1 VAFARSRP
9 RAKRVRAGISARHA
23 VRAIQL
29 EIMNNRTISQIA
41 ARLSLGLPIAFLA
54 LLTVLHVLE
63 PEFNSGHL
71 ISEYQLG
78 DYGFLMSF
86 AFCLLGA
93 SALLL
98 ALSLGPRLR
107 TRGGRVGWWGLLVI
121 GAAFFIAGVFPPVQ
135 MPVIIGYLH
144 GISGL
149 VAIFGSPIAF
159 TFIDRSLARSEP
171 QFLSRRVR
179 WATLGAWGGL
189 ALFLASVTVIR
200 LTGQI
205 DTPLPPWV
213 SLTNRFLVVTYC
225 IWIMAAASRVTWE
238 RSSPMQSNF

>member
-1 VAFARSRP
+1 MMNSGTIP
-9 RAKRVRAGISARHA
+9 RIG
-23 VRAIQL
+23 
-29 EIMNNRTISQIA
+29 
-41 ARLSLGLPIAFLA
+41 ARLSLGLSVTFLA

-78 DYGFLMSF
+78 DYGFLMSL

-98 ALSLGPRLR
+98 APSLGPGLR
-107 TRGGRVGWWGLLVI
+107 TRGGRVGQWGLLVI
-121 GAAFFIAGVFPPVQ
+121 GAAFFVAGVFPPVQ
-135 MPVIIGYLH
+135 TPVIIGYLH

-159 TFIDRSLARSEP
+159 TLISESLARSDP
-171 QFLSRRVR
+171 PLLLSHRLR
-179 WATLGAWGGL
+179 WATLAAWAGL
-189 ALFLASVTVIR
+189 GLFLASVTVIR
-200 LTGQI
+200 LTGQM

-213 SLTNRFLVVTYC
+213 SLANRFLIVTYC
-225 IWIMAAASRVTWE
+225 IWFMGAAWGAMWKRPSV
-238 RSSPMQSNF
+238 MQRNF

>member
-1 VAFARSRP
+1 
-9 RAKRVRAGISARHA
+9 
-23 VRAIQL
+23 
-29 EIMNNRTISQIA
+29 MNNGMIRRRA
-41 ARLSLGLPIAFLA
+41 ARLSLGLSVVFLA
-54 LLTVLHVLE
+54 LLATLHVLE
-63 PEFNSGHL
+63 PEFNSGHV

-98 ALSLGPRLR
+98 ALSLGPRLL

-121 GAAFFIAGVFPPVQ
+121 GVAFFIAGVFPPVQ

-159 TFIDRSLARSEP
+159 TLIGRSLARSEP
-171 QFLSRRVR
+171 QLLLPHRLR
-179 WATLGAWGGL
+179 WATLAAWGGL
-189 ALFLASVTVIR
+189 GLFLASVTVIR
-200 LTGQI
+200 LTGQM

-213 SLTNRFLVVTYC
+213 SLANRLLIVTYC
-225 IWIMAAASRVTWE
+225 IWFMGAAWGTMWKRPSV
-238 RSSPMQSNF
+238 MQRNF

>member
-1 VAFARSRP
+1 
-9 RAKRVRAGISARHA
+9 
-23 VRAIQL
+23 
-29 EIMNNRTISQIA
+29 MNNGTIPRIA
-41 ARLSLGLPIAFLA
+41 ARLSLGLSVTFLA
-54 LLTVLHVLE
+54 ILSMLHVLE

-78 DYGFLMSF
+78 DYGFLMSL

-135 MPVIIGYLH
+135 TPVIIGYLH

-159 TFIDRSLARSEP
+159 TLIDRSLAGSEP
-171 QFLSRRVR
+171 QFLVSHRLR
-179 WATLGAWGGL
+179 WATPMAWGGL
-189 ALFLASVTVIR
+189 WLFLASLTVIS
-200 LTGQI
+200 LTGQM

-213 SLTNRFLVVTYC
+213 SLANRFLIVTYC
-225 IWIMAAASRVTWE
+225 IWFMAAAWRMTWSGT
-238 RSSPMQSNF
+238 RAASGR

>member
-1 VAFARSRP
+1 M
-9 RAKRVRAGISARHA
+9 
-23 VRAIQL
+23 
-29 EIMNNRTISQIA
+29 MNNGMIQRIA
-41 ARLSLGLPIAFLA
+41 ARLSLGLSVLFLA
-54 LLTVLHVLE
+54 FLTVLHVLE

-107 TRGGRVGWWGLLVI
+107 TRGGHVGWWGLLVI
-121 GAAFFIAGVFPPVQ
+121 GVAFFIAGVFPPVQ
-135 MPVIIGYLH
+135 TPVIIGYLH

-159 TFIDRSLARSEP
+159 TLINRSFARSEP
-171 QFLSRRVR
+171 EFLLSHRLG
-179 WATLGAWGGL
+179 WATLVAWGGL
-189 ALFLASVTVIR
+189 GLFLASLTIIR
-200 LTGQI
+200 LTGLI
-205 DTPLPPWV
+205 DTPLPSWV
-213 SLTNRFLVVTYC
+213 SLANRFLVVTYC
-225 IWIMAAASRVTWE
+225 IWFIAAAWSATWKAP
-238 RSSPMQSNF
+238 SAMQRNF